1 MKRKISVFLMA
12 GLVISLCALTT
23 LAQAQEQK
31 AQLYAIWDIVV
42 HPSKVGDFEAGAKE
56 EVALYAKYKFPYAW
70 SVTRTFDNHYYYLF
84 PVENFAAI
92 DNIFKA
98 FDKVAKMAG
107 EEYQE
112 MLDLFTGTYE
122 YVQPSVYSLNYE
134 LSFFSEKQ
142 KEKAEEENFVFFD
155 IFYFKTGKEREVEK
169 LMKEMI
175 ALVEEKGTT
184 EAQSWYCY
192 QGIMGA
198 ETPVHY
204 MVARAKNAI
213 DFYTQNAKM
222 WKLLGE
228 EGDSLYPK
236 LMNLLR
242 KREHKQGWFRP
253 DLSYTPK
260 EK

>member
-1 MKRKISVFLMA
+1 MKSKVSIILM
-12 GLVISLCALTT
+12 VCFVVSLCALTT

-31 AQLYAIWDIVV
+31 AQLYVVWDIVV
-42 HPSKVGDFEAGAKE
+42 KPSKVGDFEAASKE

-70 SVTRTFDNHYYYLF
+70 SVSRTSDYHYYYLI

-107 EEYQE
+107 EEYKE
-112 MLDLFTGTYE
+112 MLDKFIGTYE

-142 KEKAEEENFVFFD
+142 KEKAGEENFVFFD
-155 IFYFKTGKEREVEK
+155 IFYFKTGKEKEVEK

-175 ALVEEKGTT
+175 ALVEEKGAA

-198 ETPVHY
+198 ETPVY
-204 MVARAKNAI
+204 LYTARAKNAI

-222 WKLLGE
+222 WDLLGE
-228 EGDSLYPK
+228 ESGELYRK
-236 LMNLLR
+236 IMANVR
-242 KREHKQGWFRP
+242 KREPKNGWYRP
-253 DLSYTPK
+253 DLSYIPK

>member
-1 MKRKISVFLMA
+1 MRGKISVFLVV

-31 AQLYAIWDIVV
+31 AQLYAIWDVV
-42 HPSKVGDFEAGAKE
+42 VKPSKVGDFEAAAKE

-70 SVTRTFDNHYYYLF
+70 SVSRTFDNHYYYLF

-92 DNIFKA
+92 DNIFTA

-142 KEKAEEENFVFFD
+142 KEKAGEENFVYFD
-155 IFYFKTGKEREVEK
+155 IFYLKSGKEKEVEK

-175 ALVEEKGTT
+175 ALAKKTGAT
-184 EAQSWYCY
+184 EVQSWYCY
-192 QGIMGA
+192 KGIIGA
-198 ETPVHY
+198 ETPIYY
-204 MVARAKNAI
+204 MVTRAKNAI
-213 DFYTQNAKM
+213 DYFTRNEKM
-222 WKLLGE
+222 WELLGE
-228 EGDSLYPK
+228 ESGELYRNI
-236 LMNLLR
+236 MANVR
-242 KREHKQGWFRP
+242 KQEKKRGWFRP
-253 DLSYTPK
+253 DLSYIPK

>member
-1 MKRKISVFLMA
+1 MRGKILVFLMV

-23 LAQAQEQK
+23 LARAQEKK

-42 HPSKVGDFEAGAKE
+42 KPSNVGDFEAAAKE

-98 FDKVAKMAG
+98 FDKAAKMAG

-112 MLDLFTGTYE
+112 MIDLFDGTYE

-134 LSFFSEKQ
+134 LSLLSEKQ
-142 KEKAEEENFVFFD
+142 KEKAGEENFFFID
-155 IFYFKTGKEREVEK
+155 IFYFKTGKEKEVEK

-175 ALVEEKGTT
+175 ALVEEKGAA

-204 MVARAKNAI
+204 MVASAKNPI

-222 WKLLGE
+222 WELLGE
-228 EGDSLYPK
+228 ESGELYK
-236 LMNLLR
+236 RMMATLR
-242 KREHKQGWFRP
+242 KRETKTGWLRP
-253 DLSYTPK
+253 DLSYIPK